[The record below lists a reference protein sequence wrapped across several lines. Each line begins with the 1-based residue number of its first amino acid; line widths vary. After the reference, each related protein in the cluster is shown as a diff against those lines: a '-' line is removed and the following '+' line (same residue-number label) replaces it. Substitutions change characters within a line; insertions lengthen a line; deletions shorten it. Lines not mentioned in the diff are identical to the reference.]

1 MSKYLFTPPVKII
14 FSSIPASWL
23 PAIELTSVSHLTIRL
38 PVDRSTL
45 ILDDFGLNSRLSNN
59 NCSSSIWM
67 RHINTQL
74 MLVYI
79 SKIWPHSRPKSSS
92 RPSLCHEWRRERA
105 SEVDYR
111 VPRATMLLASTH
123 DNLTECHGRRE
134 WWTHRAAGSRSPA
147 IVTLQQ
153 GETFNEQNFR
163 KWLVNEFYLNCFL
176 E

>member
-1 MSKYLFTPPVKII
+1 MSKYLFTRPVKII

-23 PAIELTSVSHLTIRL
+23 PAIEFTSVSHLTIRL

-59 NCSSSIWM
+59 NCWSSIWM
-67 RHINTQL
+67 RHINTWL

-92 RPSLCHEWRRERA
+92 RPSLCHAWRRERA
-105 SEVDYR
+105 SEVDYH

-123 DNLTECHGRRE
+123 DNLTECHGTRE
-134 WWTHRAAGSRSPA
+134 WWTHHAAGSRSPA

-163 KWLVNEFYLNCFL
+163 KWLVNDFYLNCFL